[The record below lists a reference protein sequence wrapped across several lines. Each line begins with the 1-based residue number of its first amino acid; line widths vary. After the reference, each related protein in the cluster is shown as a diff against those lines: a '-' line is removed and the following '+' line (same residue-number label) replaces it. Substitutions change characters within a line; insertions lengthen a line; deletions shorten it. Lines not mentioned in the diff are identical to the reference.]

1 MPFTT
6 ATFTFLRGLARNNR
20 KPRGGSRGGGW
31 WRGILFPDRAGQLFP
46 GRRDVDA
53 AEAGAAQSARRDR
66 GRSAALRADRDGRPG
81 DRGVRRAGRGGDA
94 EAGAARL
101 RPGPPGGALAAVP
114 VVHAGPRAAGR
125 SGPGRAT
132 AGAARRGLPADR
144 TAGAV
149 DQRSTGTQTSRA
161 AVVAAGAGPASTNCF
176 VTGSTRRLSP
186 SMLRE
191 PSSTR
196 SPGMPNTISSP
207 TRFPAKWSHT
217 VPVHRSRIVPF
228 A

>member
-6 ATFTFLRGLARNNR
+6 ATFTFLRCLARNNR
-20 KPRGGSRGGGW
+20 KPWFEAHRAEYEAVVVAPMRELIEEMDVRLATFAPEIIGDPKRSMFRTYRDIRFSQDKSPYKTHAACWFYHRAGSRAVGREAAGGG
-31 WRGILFPDRAGQLFP
+31 A
-46 GRRDVDA
+46 V
-53 AEAGAAQSARRDR
+53 
-66 GRSAALRADRDGRPG
+66 
-81 DRGVRRAGRGGDA
+81 
-94 EAGAARL
+94 
-101 RPGPPGGALAAVP
+101 AAVP
-114 VVHAGPRAAGR
+114 VVHAGPRVAGR

-149 DQRSTGTQTSRA
+149 DQRGGGTQTGRA
-161 AVVAAGAGPASTNCF
+161 AVAAAGAGPASTNCF

-191 PSSTR
+191 PSSMR

-207 TRFPAKWSHT
+207 TLFPAK
-217 VPVHRSRIVPF
+217 
-228 A
+228 